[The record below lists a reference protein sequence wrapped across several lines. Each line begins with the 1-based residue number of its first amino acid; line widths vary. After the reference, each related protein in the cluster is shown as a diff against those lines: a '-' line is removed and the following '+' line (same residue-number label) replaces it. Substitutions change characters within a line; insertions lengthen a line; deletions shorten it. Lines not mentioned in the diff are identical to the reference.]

1 MRAGVHSFLLREGV
15 AFLSVA
21 VATAATWATWPN
33 LEPTVTPFFLAAV
46 TISGWLGGLRGGL
59 IAAILSTIA
68 SLVLS
73 AMLGWSGELGFASAT
88 WTASFLLVALLTG
101 ALNSARRN
109 AEQLL
114 IERDSRMRLVSD
126 QIPAALWSTD
136 TELRLTSLFGSEL
149 ALVTPHSQVITL
161 NDVFESKTRHAGASV
176 EEAHRRALLGEAG
189 SYEIDLRGRVYQCH
203 VEPLHDPE
211 GSIIGVVG
219 VALDITERKR
229 AEVQLEQA
237 RDEAKR
243 LKQEAEAANHAKDRF
258 LAMLSH
264 ELRTPLTPALLAAT
278 ELEERGNL
286 PASAMEN
293 LAMIRRNIEVEATLI
308 DDLLDLTRVA
318 RGKMEMSLRATNLHG
333 VLERSIEIC
342 RQDFNEKRIELITD
356 LSAGPN
362 LVMADPARLQQ
373 VFWNLIKNAVK
384 FNRPGGRVAIRTMNL
399 PGSSPDE
406 APTIAVEV
414 SDTGIGI
421 EPQFLPKVF
430 DAFEQGAPAI
440 TREFGGLGLG
450 LAITKALVEAHRG
463 QLRAESPGRDRGATF
478 RVEMQT
484 VREPVESP
492 VRSEPPGSRSEHKSV
507 KILLV
512 EDHID
517 TRRVMSSVLAG
528 MGHKVRSAGT
538 LAAAIQSL
546 QNEPFEVLVS
556 DISLPDGSGLDLMR
570 HVRQANGK
578 MSVHGIALSG
588 LSMADDIRQCYDAG
602 FEKHLAKPVNL
613 RQLQETIQE
622 LAASSDVAC
631 QS

>member
-1 MRAGVHSFLLREGV
+1 
-15 AFLSVA
+15 
-21 VATAATWATWPN
+21 
-33 LEPTVTPFFLAAV
+33 
-46 TISGWLGGLRGGL
+46 
-59 IAAILSTIA
+59 
-68 SLVLS
+68 
-73 AMLGWSGELGFASAT
+73 
-88 WTASFLLVALLTG
+88 
-101 ALNSARRN
+101 
-109 AEQLL
+109 
-114 IERDSRMRLVSD
+114 
-126 QIPAALWSTD
+126 
-136 TELRLTSLFGSEL
+136 
-149 ALVTPHSQVITL
+149 
-161 NDVFESKTRHAGASV
+161 
-176 EEAHRRALLGEAG
+176 
-189 SYEIDLRGRVYQCH
+189 VYQCH
-203 VEPLHDPE
+203 VEPLHDPA

-229 AEVQLEQA
+229 AEEQLEQA

-318 RGKMEMSLRATNLHG
+318 RGKMELSIRPTNVHGTLQRA
-333 VLERSIEIC
+333 IEIC
-342 RQDFNEKRIELITD
+342 RQDFNEKQIELTTD
-356 LSAGPN
+356 LSAQRS
-362 LVMADPARLQQ
+362 LAMADPARLQQ

-384 FNRPGGRVAIRTMNL
+384 FNRRGGQVTIRTMNV
-399 PGSSPDE
+399 PSATPDE
-406 APTIAVEV
+406 PPKIVAEV

-421 EPQFLPKVF
+421 EPEFLPKVF

-463 QLRAESPGRDRGATF
+463 QLRAQSPGRDRGATF
-478 RVEMQT
+478 SVALQT
-484 VREPVESP
+484 VHEPVESP
-492 VRSEPPGSRSEHKSV
+492 VRSEPPASRTEHKAV

-512 EDHID
+512 EDHVD
-517 TRRVMSSVLAG
+517 TRRVMSSVLAR
-528 MGHKVRSAGT
+528 MGHDVRSAGT
-538 LAAAIQSL
+538 VAAALQSL
-546 QNEPFEVLVS
+546 ESERFEVLVS

-570 HVRQANGK
+570 RIRQANGK
-578 MSVHGIALSG
+578 MPVHGIALSG

-613 RQLQETIQE
+613 RQLQDVIQE
-622 LAASSDVAC
+622 LARVF
-631 QS
+631 